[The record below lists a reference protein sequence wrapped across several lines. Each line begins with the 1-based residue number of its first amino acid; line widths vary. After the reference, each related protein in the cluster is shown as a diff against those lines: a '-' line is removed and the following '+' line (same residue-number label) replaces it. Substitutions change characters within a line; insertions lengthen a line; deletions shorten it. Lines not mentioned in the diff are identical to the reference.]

1 MIMDDLDLLKKNWQK
16 QDSFNQVSEQDI
28 YEMLQKKSSSIVKWL
43 FFMSVLEFLFCT
55 IMNVFTDGDNILGNK
70 KYDFYFELLEYFSF
84 LVTLIFVYL
93 LWNNY
98 KKISTISNTK
108 KLMSDI
114 LNTKKIVN
122 YYVIYNLV
130 TIVFVLIIGFAFLAL
145 KNTDNPIL
153 AAKITENPSLVWVL
167 TAIFIVVAIIILA
180 VIWLFYK
187 LLYGILLKKLY
198 SNYEELKKIDY

>member
-1 MIMDDLDLLKKNWQK
+1 MIMEDLDLLKKNWQK

-84 LVTLIFVYL
+84 LITLIFVYL

-98 KKISTISNTK
+98 KKISSISNTK

-130 TIVFVLIIGFAFLAL
+130 TIVFVLIIGFAFLAI

>member
-84 LVTLIFVYL
+84 LITLIFVYL

-98 KKISTISNTK
+98 KKISSISNTK

-130 TIVFVLIIGFAFLAL
+130 TIVFVLIIGFAFLAI

>member
-1 MIMDDLDLLKKNWQK
+1 MIMEDLDLLKKNWQK

-28 YEMLQKKSSSIVKWL
+28 YEILQKKSSSIVKWL

-84 LVTLIFVYL
+84 LITLIFVYL

-98 KKISTISNTK
+98 KKISSISNTK

-130 TIVFVLIIGFAFLAL
+130 TIVFVLIIGFAFLAI

>member
-28 YEMLQKKSSSIVKWL
+28 YEILQKKSSSIVKWL

-84 LVTLIFVYL
+84 LITLIFVYL

-130 TIVFVLIIGFAFLAL
+130 TIVFVLIIGFAFLAI

>member
-1 MIMDDLDLLKKNWQK
+1 MIMEDLDLLKKNWQK

-28 YEMLQKKSSSIVKWL
+28 YEILQKKSSSIVKWL

-84 LVTLIFVYL
+84 LITLIFVYL

-130 TIVFVLIIGFAFLAL
+130 TIVFVLIIGFAFLAI

-153 AAKITENPSLVWVL
+153 AAKIAENPSLVWVL
-167 TAIFIVVAIIILA
+167 TAIFIVVAIVIVA

>member
-43 FFMSVLEFLFCT
+43 LIISVLEFLFWT
-55 IMNVFTDGDNILGNK
+55 ITSLFTDNENIFGNE
-70 KYDFYFELLEYFSF
+70 KYDFYIDLLEYFGF
-84 LVTLIFVYL
+84 FVIIVFMYL

-98 KKISTISNTK
+98 KKIVATSNTK

-130 TIVFVLIIGFAFLAL
+130 TLAIALIISFAFVII

-153 AAKITENPSLVWVL
+153 SAKINENPSIVWVL
-167 TAIFIVVAIIILA
+167 TLIFIVIIIVVVAL
-180 VIWLFYK
+180 IWLFYK

-198 SNYEELKKIDY
+198 ANYEELKKIDY

>member
-84 LVTLIFVYL
+84 LITLIFVYL

-98 KKISTISNTK
+98 KKISSISNTK

-130 TIVFVLIIGFAFLAL
+130 TIVFVLIIGFAFLAI

-167 TAIFIVVAIIILA
+167 TAIFIVVAIVIVA

>member
-153 AAKITENPSLVWVL
+153 AAKIAENPSLVWVL